1 MTNWKKGVKYVAITA
16 LSIVALLL
24 IVISIALN
32 FIFTPEKITP
42 VVVTALNK
50 NLNARVGFKS
60 VELTFFSS
68 FPNFSLRLKEG
79 TVVKY
84 IPSPT
89 DSIQDYHKK
98 DTLVTFKRC
107 LISLDPIALLSHE
120 KIRVNALLF
129 DTPDIY
135 AYVNKEGLANW
146 DILKATTTDST
157 VEDSSTIQTAAD
169 INIKRIRIK
178 NGRIVYDNEK
188 DSILV
193 KLDGFNIQLNGFY
206 KKDSLNMAGESTAGK
221 AECQQPGQQLELQ
234 GVDIKLQA
242 SYLQKVAAL
251 HLTTKADTAYFSQAA
266 QQVAFKDFDL
276 NLDANSKNKVTH
288 ARLLTKVKGFHF
300 SNEGKK
306 LVNSVSLTLEAD
318 VDRKRSNREIKVHNA
333 KVGINNVQLSANGT
347 LMPDSVRKVLGMDLK
362 LSLNVPSLTSLMAL
376 IPEAIV
382 DQKKEMVSKGKVL
395 LQCDV
400 KGEYG
405 KESFPVVN
413 AHLQV
418 DGGAFQYKGMPGK
431 VDVLDTEMD
440 AFLDYT
446 RKEANVN
453 VKKLN
458 LKGTGVDLQATG
470 LAKNL
475 LRDPLVNSDL
485 KSKISFSKIMQVIP
499 FQKGI
504 VLEGNADANLNSA
517 FKVSDI
523 TNNNY
528 GLIKAK
534 GAVAF
539 GYVKLQYAKDSLF
552 FKTDSSYV
560 WFGNN
565 QVRKLS
571 SGEEKEVFGGR
582 VKLTNTVL
590 KYKKQIDAA
599 VNMVEVGFGSTTL
612 RDTTQIANMVASIK
626 VAKLRLSMD
635 TSLRGG
641 INHANAKITVK
652 PSERNKK
659 VAVVHVD
666 FNIDSSGMRANG
678 NFIRIRNGNY
688 SFDLYRREPKQWNAK
703 GTFTFNN
710 LTVFS
715 PAFPI
720 PLKFEHTEIGVSPRM
735 LELNKAKLKV
745 GKSDMELTGKIYDF
759 KKTLLNKEQLK
770 AELTVRSKLIDCNEL
785 ISALNKAANQQAPVE
800 DEEIETTATVYT
812 DTAVSEFVVP
822 KNVDLSFKSSIE
834 KVLFDNMELN
844 NVRGSITVKD
854 QEIHLRHLRMKTKA
868 ADMKTSMRYATKD
881 STDAHMH
888 FDFGLTNIEMKELV
902 SMFPTLDTLFPMSK
916 SFEGK
921 VRFSIQGEARL
932 NKQLEVIFPSL
943 KAISAIEGE
952 DLVLLD
958 GETFRSLA
966 KTLMF
971 KYKDRNVIDSLSFEM
986 LIENGQMEVFPSLIT
1001 VDRYKVAVGGIH
1013 KLDMNYNYHIS
1024 ILQSP
1029 MPFKAGVDV
1038 FGNLD
1043 DYDYKITQAKYK
1055 HLFSDKKRHQEKA
1068 DSSIIQ
1074 KKMAIL
1080 KQLKF

>member
-1 MTNWKKGVKYVAITA
+1 MTNWKKGLKYVLITA
-16 LSIVALLL
+16 FTLVALLL

-32 FIFTPEKITP
+32 FIYTPEKITP
-42 VVVTALNK
+42 VVVAALNK

-79 TVVKY
+79 TVVKPL
-84 IPSPT
+84 PST
-89 DSIQDYHKK
+89 EGSIHSQRKR
-98 DTLVTFKRC
+98 DTLVSFKRC
-107 LISLDPIALLSHE
+107 LISLDPIAFLSSE
-120 KIRVNALLF
+120 KVRVNALLF

-135 AYVNKEGLANW
+135 AYVNKEGAANW
-146 DILKATTTDST
+146 DILKTTTADFIAEDSATTTSD
-157 VEDSSTIQTAAD
+157 AD

-188 DSILV
+188 DSVLA

-206 KKDSLNMAGESTAGK
+206 KKDSLNMVGETSTGK
-221 AECQQPGQQLELQ
+221 AGYWLAGQQLELQ
-234 GVDIKLQA
+234 GVEIKLQA

-251 HLTTKADTAYFSQAA
+251 QLTTKADTAYFSQAA
-266 QQVAFKDFDL
+266 QQVALKDFNL
-276 NLDANSKNKVTH
+276 NLDANSKNKITH
-288 ARLLTKVKGFHF
+288 ARLLTEAKGFHF

-306 LVNSVSLTLEAD
+306 LVDNVTLTLVAE

-362 LSLNVPSLTSLMAL
+362 LSLDVPSLTSLMAL
-376 IPEAIV
+376 IPTDIV
-382 DQKKEMVSKGKVL
+382 DQKKELESKGRVF

-400 KGEYG
+400 KGVYG
-405 KESFPVVN
+405 KDSFPIVKS
-413 AHLQV
+413 HLQV
-418 DGGAFQYKGMPGK
+418 AGGSFHYKDMPGK
-431 VDVLDTEMD
+431 VDFLDTELN

-453 VKKLN
+453 VTKFN
-458 LKGTGVDLQATG
+458 LKGTGVDLQMTG
-470 LAKNL
+470 VAKNL
-475 LRDPLVNSDL
+475 FSDPLVSSDL
-485 KSKISFSKIMQVIP
+485 KGKVNFSKIMQVIP

-504 VLEGNADANLNSA
+504 VLEGIADVNLNSA
-517 FKVSDI
+517 FKLSDI

-534 GAVAF
+534 GNVALD
-539 GYVKLQYAKDSLF
+539 YVKLQHTRDSF
-552 FKTDSSYV
+552 YFKTDSSYFR
-560 WFGNN
+560 FGNN

-590 KYKKQIDAA
+590 KYKKQIDATVSMA
-599 VNMVEVGFGSTTL
+599 EIGFGSTTL
-612 RDTTQIANMVASIK
+612 RDTSQIANMVASVK
-626 VAKLRLSMD
+626 VDKLKLSMD
-635 TSLRGG
+635 SALRGG
-641 INHANAKITVK
+641 INHADAKITVK
-652 PSERNKK
+652 PSDRNKK

-666 FNIDSSGMRANG
+666 FKIDSSGMRANG
-678 NFIRIRNGNY
+678 NFIRISNGNY
-688 SFDLYRREPKQWNAK
+688 SFDLYRRAPKQWNAK
-703 GTFTFNN
+703 GSFTFNN
-710 LTVFS
+710 LTVYS
-715 PAFPI
+715 PAFPM
-720 PLKFEHTEIGVSPRM
+720 PLKFEYTQIGMSPRT
-735 LELNKAKLKV
+735 LELTNAKLKA

-759 KKTLLNKEQLK
+759 KKTLLNREQLK
-770 AELTVRSKLIDCNEL
+770 AELTIRSKLIDCNEL
-785 ISALNKAANQQAPVE
+785 ISALNRAASQTAPVE
-800 DEEIETTATVYT
+800 EELLTATTAVNA
-812 DTAVSEFVVP
+812 DTALAEFVVP
-822 KNVDLSFKSSIE
+822 KGLDLTFKSSIE
-834 KVLFDNMELN
+834 KVLFDNLELN

-854 QEIHLRHLRMKTKA
+854 QEIHLNRLRMKTKA
-868 ADMKTSMRYATKD
+868 ADMKTSLRYTAKD
-881 STDAHMH
+881 SADAHMD

-902 SMFPTLDTLFPMSK
+902 SLFPALDTLFPMSK

-921 VRFSIQGEARL
+921 VRFSIQGETRL
-932 NKQLEVIFPSL
+932 NKQLEVVFPSF
-943 KAISAIEGE
+943 KAVSAIEGE

-958 GETFRSLA
+958 GETFRKLA

-971 KYKDRNVIDSLSFEM
+971 KHKDRNVIDSLSFEM
-986 LIENGQMEVFPSLIT
+986 IIENGQMEVFPSVLT
-1001 VDRYKVAVGGIH
+1001 VDRYKVAVGGVH

-1055 HLFSDKKRHQEKA
+1055 YLFSDKKRHQEKA
-1068 DSSIIQ
+1068 DSSIIK

-1080 KQLKF
+1080 QRLKF